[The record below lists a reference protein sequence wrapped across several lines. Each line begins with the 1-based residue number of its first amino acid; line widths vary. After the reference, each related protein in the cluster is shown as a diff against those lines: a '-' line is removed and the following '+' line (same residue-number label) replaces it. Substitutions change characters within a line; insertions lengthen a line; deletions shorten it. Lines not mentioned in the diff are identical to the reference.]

1 MLAKPLTAI
10 WTLFLLIS
18 TAQAQFQFFEQMFGG
33 GGAQQGHPHE
43 QEASSDS
50 AWYQRTWEGAH
61 CTRYLCPGTLSCVHF
76 PHHCPCPH
84 PNVEDKVELGEGS
97 AVCVSRGGFA
107 PGEAARKIE
116 LARKGL
122 L

>member
-33 GGAQQGHPHE
+33 GGSHQGHQQE

-50 AWYQRTWEGAH
+50 SWYQQTWEGSEH
-61 CTRYLCPGTLSCVHF
+61 ILDYCVILQTPYWHELIFLDKNSTLHEISMSGHVSLRPF
-76 PHHCPCPH
+76 PAS
-84 PNVEDKVELGEGS
+84 LSMS
-97 AVCVSRGGFA
+97 ASKR
-107 PGEAARKIE
+107 
-116 LARKGL
+116 
-122 L
+122 

>member
-33 GGAQQGHPHE
+33 GSQQGHPQE

-50 AWYQRTWEGAH
+50 SWYQRTWEGGDH
-61 CTRYLCPGTLSCVHF
+61 ILNHDYTTYSILMS
-76 PHHCPCPH
+76 
-84 PNVEDKVELGEGS
+84 
-97 AVCVSRGGFA
+97 
-107 PGEAARKIE
+107 
-116 LARKGL
+116 
-122 L
+122 